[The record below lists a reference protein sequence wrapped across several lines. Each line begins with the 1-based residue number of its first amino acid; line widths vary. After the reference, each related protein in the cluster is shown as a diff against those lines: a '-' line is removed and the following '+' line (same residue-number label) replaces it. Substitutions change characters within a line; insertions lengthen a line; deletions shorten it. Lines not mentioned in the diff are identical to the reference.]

1 MKKDMGELLQGLAS
15 WLDVHQEEFF
25 EDVASL
31 VEIPSICE
39 EGEGGYPYGTA
50 CAQALRQMGHL
61 AEKIRV
67 CVAKSRLALRQ
78 HPLWKGG
85 KTTWRLGTFGRG
97 PCGRGLA

>member
-61 AEKIRV
+61 AEK
-67 CVAKSRLALRQ
+67 
-78 HPLWKGG
+78 
-85 KTTWRLGTFGRG
+85 
-97 PCGRGLA
+97 